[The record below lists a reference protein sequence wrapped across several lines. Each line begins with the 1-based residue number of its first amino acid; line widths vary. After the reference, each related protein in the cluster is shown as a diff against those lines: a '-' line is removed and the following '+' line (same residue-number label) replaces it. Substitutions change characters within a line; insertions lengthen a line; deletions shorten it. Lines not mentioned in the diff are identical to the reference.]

1 MTLLDDVFSGL
12 DDKTAKHVFS
22 ELLGPGGLLR
32 GTGHTVIMTTSTC

>member
-22 ELLGPGGLLR
+22 QLLEPGGLLR
-32 GTGHTVIMTTSTC
+32 SLGHTVVMIASTC